1 MLPLEWVISN
11 KEETDKGDQVGEIT
25 CLKYEMGWFIFYIP

>member
-1 MLPLEWVISN
+1 MVISN

-25 CLKYEMGWFIFYIP
+25 CLKYEMGWVIF